1 MVGGAREGARA
12 AARAAYAGRRWAD
25 AYDALTVADAADPL
39 GPADLE
45 RLAIA
50 AYCTGR
56 SDESAR
62 AWAQVY
68 NAHLAAGDFAGAAL
82 AAAWCSFG
90 HLNRGEFAMGSGW
103 LRRAQALCQEH
114 DLDCP
119 ASGFAL
125 CQVAA
130 GAMFG
135 ADYAGALALFGEA
148 QRIADRLRDPD
159 GMTLARLGRGQCLT
173 FLGRAREGFP
183 LLDEVMVAITS
194 DDVSPLVVGLAFCA
208 AIECCQQALDVRRAQ
223 EWTVALSRWCAEQPD
238 LVPYRGNC
246 LIHRSEILA
255 LHGAWAEAYDEAER
269 ARRWLAD
276 VAAAPVV
283 GSAYY
288 QLGEL
293 HRLRG
298 AYRDAESAYEQASQF
313 GRETQPGLGLLR
325 LAQGHVESAAAAIR
339 RALDETTNSTRRPPL
354 LSAQVAVC
362 IAAGDIAGARLAAQQ
377 LGEIAAQLDAPVLRA
392 QALHADGAVVLASG
406 EPGAA
411 LASLRAAWMLWQEL
425 DSPYEG
431 ARARVLIGEAC
442 RALGDQDSAEMEFDA
457 ARWVFQELGAAP
469 ELSRLQKLSRSKH
482 METRGG
488 LSLRELQVLRL
499 VAAGKA
505 NRSIADELFLSEKTV
520 HRHVSNIFTK
530 LGVGS
535 RAAATAYAFKNG
547 LV

>member
-1 MVGGAREGARA
+1 
-12 AARAAYAGRRWAD
+12 
-25 AYDALTVADAADPL
+25 
-39 GPADLE
+39 
-45 RLAIA
+45 
-50 AYCTGR
+50 
-56 SDESAR
+56 
-62 AWAQVY
+62 
-68 NAHLAAGDFAGAAL
+68 
-82 AAAWCSFG
+82 
-90 HLNRGEFAMGSGW
+90 
-103 LRRAQALCQEH
+103 
-114 DLDCP
+114 
-119 ASGFAL
+119 
-125 CQVAA
+125 
-130 GAMFG
+130 
-135 ADYAGALALFGEA
+135 
-148 QRIADRLRDPD
+148 
-159 GMTLARLGRGQCLT
+159 
-173 FLGRAREGFP
+173 
-183 LLDEVMVAITS
+183 
-194 DDVSPLVVGLAFCA
+194 
-208 AIECCQQALDVRRAQ
+208 
-223 EWTVALSRWCAEQPD
+223 
-238 LVPYRGNC
+238 
-246 LIHRSEILA
+246 
-255 LHGAWAEAYDEAER
+255 
-269 ARRWLAD
+269 
-276 VAAAPVV
+276 
-283 GSAYY
+283 
-288 QLGEL
+288 
-293 HRLRG
+293 
-298 AYRDAESAYEQASQF
+298 
-313 GRETQPGLGLLR
+313 